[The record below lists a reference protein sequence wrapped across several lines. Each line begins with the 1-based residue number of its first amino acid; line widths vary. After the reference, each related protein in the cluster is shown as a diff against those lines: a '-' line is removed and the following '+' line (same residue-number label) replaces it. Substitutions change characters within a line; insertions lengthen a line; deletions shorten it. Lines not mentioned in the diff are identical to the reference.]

1 MLRHSMKQGTEQY
14 SDMIKEKED
23 RIMQL
28 SQIAKGINPSSQ
40 FAKVLA
46 ASSESRYMDLD
57 KFEDEEMTKAQFLMA
72 QVNLEPIM
80 SQYS

>member
-1 MLRHSMKQGTEQY
+1 
-14 SDMIKEKED
+14 
-23 RIMQL
+23 L
-28 SQIAKGINPSSQ
+28 SQIAKGINPSTQ

-80 SQYS
+80 S